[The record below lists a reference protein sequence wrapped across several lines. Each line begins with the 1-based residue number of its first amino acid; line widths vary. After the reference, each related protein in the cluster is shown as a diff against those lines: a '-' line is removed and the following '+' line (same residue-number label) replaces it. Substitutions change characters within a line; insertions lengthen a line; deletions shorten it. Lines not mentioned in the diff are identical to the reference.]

1 MLAAL
6 ADAGI
11 DEPVLGTGGDE
22 TLELFESTE
31 PDVVVM
37 VAGLREGDVASLA
50 GAMRSGSYGRP
61 APIVL
66 VAGVESLGNGAEDM
80 LSVDYEHFIKR
91 PLQSK
96 VLVDAVL
103 KSSKNATGARL
114 EAAMAEAIEDF
125 VADAMGSLSFSDKT
139 VADPGAAPAPAA
151 GEAVAAPPE
160 DDDDESEFVLTA
172 SEAGAELE
180 EEADAE
186 VAAGAD
192 AEVAADASAKVVAE
206 ASAVL
211 LGEQTTAQ
219 ADITRAPEPTMP
231 TSNWR
236 EATQVLGEGTGDSRP
251 GLDQESVQLLDEL
264 LPGETDSGEDEQLDD
279 VAGGPPLATE
289 ADSSDAGPRGGDFA
303 RQLREKMSAMAERLF
318 PGQQAEDNIAAPS
331 TEHTEIDLGSI
342 VDESGDEV
350 YDASTQA
357 MVSES
362 EITMARGSDSGVTT
376 GEHYESSTT
385 SRGGQPLVG
394 QLDAHENDIAT
405 VLARF
410 WNCDFTG
417 SLVLRRE
424 DEEKQVQFDKG
435 SVVFAS
441 SGAIDDRMSALL
453 LREGRIN
460 TAQLEECRFQ
470 VEASGRRMGE
480 VLVDKGYLKPREL
493 LPAVRQHLEDI
504 FYSLFAWEEGTY
516 DALPEQSLDERIRL
530 SRHPAA
536 LIVEGLRRKYG
547 TARVEACLG
556 GVETVVVVDNS
567 KRMANIVGAT
577 ELSVSEL
584 QAQRLFDG
592 SHSLQS
598 ISSECEVD
606 VLRVAQLAHA
616 FVCLGVAEV
625 VETRSDEGSDRGHA
639 SGTHL
644 VGETDLE
651 IDRQRVLAKYQ
662 LVQAA
667 DYFQLLGVRLDAS
680 AFEIRRAYEAS
691 VQRFAMDSFPTPL
704 QEELRDLIA
713 EIGELIEEAFLVLS
727 NDTFRSSYRANLQ

>member
-1 MLAAL
+1 MLKALAA
-6 ADAGI
+6 AGI
-11 DEPVLGTGGDE
+11 EEPVVGTGGDE

-37 VAGLREGDVASLA
+37 VAGLQEGDLASLA
-50 GAMRSGSYGRP
+50 GAIRSGSYGRP
-61 APIVL
+61 APIIL
-66 VAGVESLGNGAEDM
+66 VAAANASGNGADDLRSIEF
-80 LSVDYEHFIKR
+80 EHFIER
-91 PLQSK
+91 PLESQL
-96 VLVDAVL
+96 LVDAVL
-103 KSSKNATGARL
+103 KSSRNATGARL
-114 EAAMAEAIEDF
+114 EAAMALAIEDF
-125 VADAMGSLSFSDKT
+125 VADAMGSLGFSDMT
-139 VADPGAAPAPAA
+139 MADSSAAKAATSEQEAIEEPAA
-151 GEAVAAPPE
+151 E
-160 DDDDESEFVLTA
+160 DDASDEVLSA
-172 SEAGAELE
+172 DEAGAQ
-180 EEADAE
+180 
-186 VAAGAD
+186 
-192 AEVAADASAKVVAE
+192 VVEE
-206 ASAVL
+206 ASALL

-219 ADITRAPEPTMP
+219 AEVRPQAEMTESRQPTMP
-231 TSNWR
+231 APNWR
-236 EATQVLGEGTGDSRP
+236 EATQVLGEATGDSQP
-251 GLDQESVQLLDEL
+251 GLDQESAQLLDEL
-264 LPGETDSGEDEQLDD
+264 LPDETDSGEDDQIGES
-279 VAGGPPLATE
+279 TE
-289 ADSSDAGPRGGDFA
+289 EAPSAAEAENHDPGPRGGDFA

-318 PGQQAEDNIAAPS
+318 PGQPAEENSIGIAAPS

-342 VDESGDEV
+342 VDDSDDQG

-362 EITMARGSDSGVTT
+362 EITMARGSDTGSTT
-376 GEHYESSTT
+376 GETYDSSTT
-385 SRGGQPLVG
+385 ARGGQPLVG
-394 QLDAHENDIAT
+394 RLDAHENDVAS

-410 WNCDFTG
+410 WNCDFSG
-417 SLVLRRE
+417 SLVLRR
-424 DEEKQVQFDKG
+424 DNEEKQVQFDKG

-441 SGAIDDRMSALL
+441 SGAEDDRMSALL

-460 TAQLEECRFQ
+460 KAQLEECRFQ

-516 DALPEQSLDERIRL
+516 DALPEQALDERIRL

-536 LIVEGLRRKYG
+536 LIVEGIRRKYS
-547 TARVEACLG
+547 TERVEACLG
-556 GVETVVVVDNS
+556 GVDTVVVVDNS
-567 KRMANIVGAT
+567 TRIVNIVGAT

-592 SHSLQS
+592 SHSLES
-598 ISSECEVD
+598 IAAECEVD

-616 FVCLGVAEV
+616 FVCLDVAQV
-625 VETRSDEGSDRGHA
+625 VERRSDDSPERGSSG
-639 SGTHL
+639 GTHL

-691 VQRFAMDSFPTPL
+691 VRRFAMDSFPPPL
-704 QEELRDLIA
+704 QDELRDLIA
-713 EIGELIEEAFLVLS
+713 EISEVIEEAFLVLS
-727 NDTFRSSYRANLQ
+727 NDAFRSSYRANLQ

>member
-6 ADAGI
+6 ADAGMDKPI
-11 DEPVLGTGGDE
+11 VGTGGDE
-22 TLELFESTE
+22 TLELYESTE

-37 VAGLREGDVASLA
+37 VAGLLEGDVNSLA
-50 GAMRSGSYGRP
+50 GAMRSGSYGRA

-66 VAGVESLGNGAEDM
+66 VEAVKTSGNGADEIR
-80 LSVDYEHFIKR
+80 SVDFEHFIER

-103 KSSKNATGARL
+103 TSSRNATGARL
-114 EAAMAEAIEDF
+114 EAAMAMAIEDF
-125 VADAMGSLSFSDKT
+125 VSDAMGSLSFSDMT
-139 VADPGAAPAPAA
+139 VADPTAAPADP
-151 GEAVAAPPE
+151 GGAPPAPSE
-160 DDDDESEFVLTA
+160 VQAPAGDAVEEEPGDDVLSA
-172 SEAGAELE
+172 EEAGAEVL
-180 EEADAE
+180 
-186 VAAGAD
+186 
-192 AEVAADASAKVVAE
+192 AE
-206 ASAVL
+206 ASALL
-211 LGEQTTAQ
+211 LGEQTTAKVEF
-219 ADITRAPEPTMP
+219 TRPPQPTMP
-231 TSNWR
+231 VSNWR
-236 EATQVLGEGTGDSRP
+236 EPTQVLGEEVGDSRP
-251 GLDQESVQLLDEL
+251 GLDQESAQLLDEL
-264 LPGETDSGEDEQLDD
+264 LPDETDSGDPEQVTGGEDKGSAGT
-279 VAGGPPLATE
+279 VAE
-289 ADSSDAGPRGGDFA
+289 AEDIGPRGGDFA

-318 PGQQAEDNIAAPS
+318 PGQQAEDNAINMAAPS

-342 VDESGDEV
+342 VDEEGDEG

-362 EITMARGSDSGVTT
+362 EITMARGSDSGATT
-376 GEHYESSTT
+376 GELYESSTT

-394 QLDAHENDIAT
+394 VLDAHENDIAT

-410 WNCDFTG
+410 WNCDFSG
-417 SLVLRRE
+417 SLVLRR
-424 DEEKQVQFDKG
+424 DNEEKQVQFDKG

-441 SGAIDDRMSALL
+441 SGAEDDRMSALL

-460 TAQLEECRFQ
+460 KVQLEECRFQ

-504 FYSLFAWEEGTY
+504 FYSLFAWEEGTF
-516 DALPEQSLDERIRL
+516 DALPEQALDERIRL

-536 LIVEGLRRKYG
+536 LIVEGIRRKYG
-547 TARVEACLG
+547 TERVEACLG
-556 GVETVVVVDNS
+556 GVDTVVVVDNS
-567 KRMANIVGAT
+567 KRMVNIVGAT
-577 ELSVSEL
+577 ELSVNEL

-592 SHSLQS
+592 SHSLKS
-598 ISSECEVD
+598 IAAECEVD

-616 FVCLGVAEV
+616 FVCLDVAEV
-625 VETRSDEGSDRGHA
+625 VETRTDEGPERGSSA
-639 SGTHL
+639 STHL

-691 VQRFAMDSFPTPL
+691 VHRFAMDSFPPPL
-704 QEELRDLIA
+704 QEELRALIT

-727 NDTFRSSYRANLQ
+727 NDAFRSSYRANLQ

>member
-1 MLAAL
+1 LASSSPRLLVVANANETTDVLAAL
-6 ADAGI
+6 ADAGMDRPI
-11 DEPVLGTGGDE
+11 VGTGGDE
-22 TLELFESTE
+22 TLELYESTE

-37 VAGLREGDVASLA
+37 VAGLLEGDVTSLA
-50 GAMRSGSYGRP
+50 GAMRSGSYGRA

-66 VAGVESLGNGAEDM
+66 VEAVKTAGNGADEIR
-80 LSVDYEHFIKR
+80 SVDFEHFIER

-103 KSSKNATGARL
+103 TSSRNATGARL
-114 EAAMAEAIEDF
+114 EAAMAMAIEDF
-125 VADAMGSLSFSDKT
+125 VSDAMGSLSFSDMT
-139 VADPGAAPAPAA
+139 VAEPGAAPAEPDEAA
-151 GEAVAAPPE
+151 VEKPV
-160 DDDDESEFVLTA
+160 DEGDVLSA
-172 SEAGAELE
+172 EEAGA
-180 EEADAE
+180 D
-186 VAAGAD
+186 VI
-192 AEVAADASAKVVAE
+192 AE
-206 ASAVL
+206 ASALL

-219 ADITRAPEPTMP
+219 AELTRPLQPTMP
-231 TSNWR
+231 ASNWR
-236 EATQVLGEGTGDSRP
+236 EATQVLGEGGGDSRP
-251 GLDQESVQLLDEL
+251 GLDQESAQLLDEL
-264 LPGETDSGEDEQLDD
+264 LPGETDSGEDEQVGEAENEA
-279 VAGGPPLATE
+279 VASTVAE
-289 ADSSDAGPRGGDFA
+289 SEDSGPRGGDFA

-318 PGQQAEDNIAAPS
+318 PGQQAEDNAINMAAPS

-342 VDESGDEV
+342 VDEDDEEG

-362 EITMARGSDSGVTT
+362 EITMSRGSDSGATT
-376 GEHYESSTT
+376 GEIYENSTT

-394 QLDAHENDIAT
+394 VLDAHENDIAT

-410 WNCDFTG
+410 WNCDFSG
-417 SLVLRRE
+417 SLVLRR
-424 DEEKQVQFDKG
+424 DNEEKQVQFDKG

-441 SGAIDDRMSALL
+441 SGAEDDRMSALL

-460 TAQLEECRFQ
+460 KAQLEECRFQ

-504 FYSLFAWEEGTY
+504 FYSLFAWEEGTF
-516 DALPEQSLDERIRL
+516 DALPEQALDERIRL

-536 LIVEGLRRKYG
+536 LIVEGIRRKYG
-547 TARVEACLG
+547 TERVEACLG
-556 GVETVVVVDNS
+556 GVDTVVVVDNS
-567 KRMANIVGAT
+567 KRMVNIVGAT
-577 ELSVSEL
+577 ELSVNEL

-592 SHSLQS
+592 SHSLKS
-598 ISSECEVD
+598 IAAECEVD

-616 FVCLGVAEV
+616 FVCLDVAEV
-625 VETRSDEGSDRGHA
+625 VETRTDEGPERGSVA
-639 SGTHL
+639 GTHL

-691 VQRFAMDSFPTPL
+691 VHRFAMDSFPPPL
-704 QEELRDLIA
+704 QEELREVII
-713 EIGELIEEAFLVLS
+713 EISELIEEAFLVLS
-727 NDTFRSSYRANLQ
+727 NDAFRSSYRANLQ